1 MGRFA
6 PAVNLSEIGVDAQRR
21 IRTGIAEFDEVI
33 GGGIVPGSLVLLG
46 GDPGIG
52 KSTLALQISML
63 LKQGVLYVSGEESAS
78 QIKMRAGRVS
88 NDHALQVLAET
99 DLNSV
104 LAGVEASRPALVVI
118 DSIQTMYSE
127 EASGVAGG
135 VAQVKTRS
143 SKLCALPNKTI
154 LLLF

>member
-1 MGRFA
+1 MG
-6 PAVNLSEIGVDAQRR
+6 I
-21 IRTGIAEFDEVI
+21 
-33 GGGIVPGSLVLLG
+33 
-46 GDPGIG
+46 GIG

-63 LKQGVLYVSGEESAS
+63 LKQGVLYVSGKNRPVKSKCAPEECQMTMLCKFS
-78 QIKMRAGRVS
+78 
-88 NDHALQVLAET
+88 ET

-135 VAQVKTRS
+135 VAQV
-143 SKLCALPNKTI
+143 
-154 LLLF
+154 